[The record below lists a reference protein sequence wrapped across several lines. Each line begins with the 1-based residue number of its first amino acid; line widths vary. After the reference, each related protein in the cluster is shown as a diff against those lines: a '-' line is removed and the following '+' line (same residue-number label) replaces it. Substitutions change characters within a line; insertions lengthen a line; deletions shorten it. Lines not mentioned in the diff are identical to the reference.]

1 MLALSILIQLH
12 KQQKLNFISTT
23 TWYKYLIQP
32 FDTNI
37 WYNYLI
43 QLFDTTIWYKY
54 LIQPFDTNIR
64 YNYLIQPFDT
74 NIWYNYLIQPFDTNI
89 WYKYTY
95 TKIYKYTNIL
105 DNATIT
111 NSKELWKQ
119 SVTYNK
125 KYKYS
130 RFQYCLFQCLLQKN
144 NFMFMMFMFMMFMLL
159 LKTWQQHR
167 IIRLLNTCF
176 QKNLEM
182 LRVLRCFKI
191 LRCFIDKKNSFIVW
205 FYLRWSQFFDALK
218 EFYEKY

>member
-1 MLALSILIQLH
+1 MLVLSILIQLH

-23 TWYKYLIQP
+23 TWYKYLIQLL
-32 FDTNI
+32 DTNI
-37 WYNYLI
+37 W
-43 QLFDTTIWYKY
+43 
-54 LIQPFDTNIR
+54 

-74 NIWYNYLIQPFDTNI
+74 NIWYNHLIQLFDTTIWYKYLIQPFDTNI

-130 RFQYCLFQCLLQKN
+130 LFQYCLFQCLLQKN
-144 NFMFMMFMFMMFMLL
+144 NFMFMMFMLL

-182 LRVLRCFKI
+182 LRILRCFKI
-191 LRCFIDKKNSFIVW
+191 RRCFIDKKNSFIVW